1 MVEPHWTAYVS
12 ALLTPAV
19 AAFAVYVAASQW
31 VTARNKLRFDL
42 FEKRF
47 AVYQGARDF
56 LGSIMTNGKVKEE
69 ALFKYLQATQAT
81 KWIVGQE
88 VHDYL
93 EREIYKPALELQYIE
108 AELDGMPVGEG
119 RTKKVERKAE
129 LRKHL
134 IAQFDHLDAWFS
146 AYLKLEH

>member
-1 MVEPHWTAYVS
+1 MVEPHWTAYFS

-19 AAFAVYVAASQW
+19 ATFAVYVAASQW
-31 VTARNKLRFDL
+31 TTARNKLRFDL

-56 LGSIMTNGKVKEE
+56 LGSIMASGKVKEE
-69 ALFKYLQATQAT
+69 ALFKYLQATQAA

-88 VHDYL
+88 IHDYL
-93 EREIYKPALELQYIE
+93 EREVYKPALELQCVE

-134 IAQFDHLDAWFS
+134 IAQFDQLDTWFG

>member
-1 MVEPHWTAYVS
+1 MTEPHWTAYLS

-19 AAFAVYVAASQW
+19 AIFAVHIAASQW
-31 VTARNKLRFDL
+31 TTTRNKLRFDL

-56 LGSIMTNGKVKEE
+56 LGAIMASGKASDE
-69 ALFKYLQATQAT
+69 AMLKYLQATQAA

-93 EREIYKPALELQYIE
+93 EREIYKPAVELQSID
-108 AELDGMPVGEG
+108 AWLDGMPVGEG

-134 IAQFDHLDAWFS
+134 NAQFDLLDTWFS

>member
-1 MVEPHWTAYVS
+1 MAAPHWTAYFS

-19 AAFAVYVAASQW
+19 AVFAVYVAASQYT
-31 VTARNKLRFDL
+31 TARNKLRFDL

-56 LGSIMTNGKVKEE
+56 LGAIMTSGKATNE
-69 ALFKYLQATQAT
+69 AMLKYLQATHAA
-81 KWIVGQE
+81 KWIVSQE
-88 VHDYL
+88 IHDYL
-93 EREIYKPALELQYIE
+93 EREIYKPALELQCID

-119 RTKKVERKAE
+119 RTKKVERKAD

-134 IAQFDHLDAWFS
+134 NAQFADLDTWFS
-146 AYLKLEH
+146 GYLKLEH

>member
-1 MVEPHWTAYVS
+1 MPEPHWTAYVT

-19 AAFAVYVAASQW
+19 AVFAVHVAASQW
-31 VTARNKLRFDL
+31 TTARNKLRFDL

-47 AVYQGARDF
+47 TVYQSARDF
-56 LGSIMTNGKVKEE
+56 LGAIMASGTASQE
-69 ALFKYLQATQAT
+69 ATFKDLQATQAA

-93 EREIYKPALELQYIE
+93 EREIYKPALALQCLDS
-108 AELDGMPVGEG
+108 ELDGMPPGEV
-119 RTKKVERKAE
+119 RTKKVEKKAE

-134 IAQFDHLDAWFS
+134 NAQFEHLDAWFS